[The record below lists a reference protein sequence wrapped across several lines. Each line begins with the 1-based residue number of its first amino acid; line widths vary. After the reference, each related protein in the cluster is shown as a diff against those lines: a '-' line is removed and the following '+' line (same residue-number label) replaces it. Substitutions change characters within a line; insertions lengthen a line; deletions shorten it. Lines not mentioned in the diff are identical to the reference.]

1 MKKQFKKIA
10 VLADV
15 YEMSKGKNVSVME
28 KVGKPLFENR
38 IFGLH
43 EANKKNNE
51 YKNKRRFVEINWLET
66 AKLQLDAG
74 NDDWLDY
81 VIEEKKHELKT
92 LKRAIKFPVK
102 DSYKEALAEGEDLD
116 MKNDYIEVVED
127 QLELLENMEFVPTK
141 QIEST
146 DEPVEEGE
154 TTIESLKAII
164 KEEGLGIRVGKDDTI
179 EDVEARIKAVKES
192 K

>member
-10 VLADV
+10 VIGDV

-28 KVGKPLFENR
+28 KVGKPLFKDR

-43 EANKKNNE
+43 AANKQNNE
-51 YKNKRRFVEINWLET
+51 YKNKRRFIEINWLET

-81 VIEEKKHELKT
+81 VIEEKKHELKN
-92 LKRAIKFPVK
+92 LKRSIKFPVK
-102 DSYKEALAEGEDLD
+102 DSYKEALQDGEELD

-127 QLELLENMEFVPTK
+127 QLELLEGMEFVPTK
-141 QIEST
+141 QIE
-146 DEPVEEGE
+146 PVKDNP
-154 TTIESLKAII
+154 ESIDDLKAII
-164 KEEGLGIRVGKDDTI
+164 KAEGLGIRVGKEDTF
-179 EDVEARIKAVKES
+179 ESVEAKVKEARS
-192 K
+192 KK